1 LTDSGPAGS
10 IQPAGFL
17 LGVSEDWLIEMVSA
31 NIGDFVPCNPANLF
45 GRPASDVLAED
56 TVHALRNRLAMLRD
70 PEGVERLLGCR
81 LTEDGRSFDLAIHYS
96 GDRIIIEAEPAS
108 AKTYGDMTATLR
120 GMFARIDQGVD
131 LADVLRE
138 ATQQMRALT
147 GFDRVLML
155 RFNRDWSSEVVAEYA
170 RGGVAS
176 LLGEHIAAACLP
188 FEERRCLERAPLH
201 LSADLE
207 AELVPLSF
215 DDRSEFPDLSR
226 AILRPLAP
234 AYADQLRTMVARAAI
249 SIALV
254 VGGSLWG
261 LIVCLHH
268 QPRGVGFE
276 RRSVADLFAQLLA
289 SRIEI
294 YELKTALANTAH
306 G

>member
-1 LTDSGPAGS
+1 LTETGPASS

-17 LGVSEDWLIEMVSA
+17 LAVSEDWLIEVVSA
-31 NIGDFVPCNPANLF
+31 NIGDFIPCNPANLI

-56 TVHALRNRLAMLRD
+56 AVHALRNRLAMLRD

-81 LTEDGRSFDLAIHYS
+81 LTEDDRSFDVAIHFS
-96 GDRIIIEAEPAS
+96 GARIIIEAEPAS

-131 LADVLRE
+131 LADFLRE

-176 LLGEHIAAACLP
+176 LLGEHIAADRLP
-188 FEERRCLERAPLH
+188 LEERNCLQRAPLH
-201 LSADLE
+201 LSADFD

-215 DDRSEFPDLSR
+215 DDGSELPDLSR
-226 AILRPLAP
+226 AILRPVTS
-234 AYADQLRTMVARAAI
+234 AYYEQLRKMDARAAM
-249 SIALV
+249 SIAV
-254 VGGSLWG
+254 VVDGSLWG
-261 LIVCLHH
+261 LIACFHH
-268 QPRGVGFE
+268 HPRSIGFE
-276 RRSVADLFAQLLA
+276 RRSVADVFAQLLA

-294 YELKTALANTAH
+294 YELKTALANTAQ